1 MRVTTNSFNNDL
13 RHNITKLAERQL
25 RLQQQVSTGQRIT
38 TASEDPNAMRR
49 VLDLR
54 NEQGQLKQYQDN
66 ISTLRETTN
75 VVYST
80 VQGLKKLSDR
90 ATEIAVV
97 ADGSKGSSALKAYA
111 KEIDQLIEES
121 VRLANSKH
129 RNVYI
134 FSGTKGTTKSY
145 EPQRDATTNQIT
157 SVSFQGNT
165 SSAKVDVSQH
175 ATLESNYSAEGS
187 NGILKTDTA
196 GTDFISSL
204 ISLRDNLTTASDS
217 ASSESAKSSALTSIK
232 DTIIGNLDKSELNF
246 IDHFSSI
253 GARLSRLETSESL
266 TNQQISAI
274 TPLIS
279 NETDIDLADTLVRLN
294 EIQNAYTAALQ
305 SGSTLLRTSLL
316 DYLR

>member
-38 TASEDPNAMRR
+38 TASDDPNAMRR

-66 ISTLRETTN
+66 ISTLRENTN

-129 RNVYI
+129 RNIYI

-175 ATLESNYSAEGS
+175 ATLESNFSAEGA

-217 ASSESAKSSALTSIK
+217 ASSESAKSSALASIK

>member
-1 MRVTTNSFNNDL
+1 MRVTTNSFVNDL
-13 RHNITKLAERQL
+13 RYNITTLAERQL

-38 TASEDPNAMRR
+38 STSDDPHAMRR

-66 ISTLRETTN
+66 ISTLRENAN
-75 VVYST
+75 VAYST

-90 ATEIAVV
+90 ASEIAVM
-97 ADGSKGSSALKAYA
+97 ADGTKGPNSLSAYA
-111 KEIDQLIEES
+111 KEVDQLLEEA

-129 RNVYI
+129 RDVYI
-134 FSGTKGTTKSY
+134 LSGTKGKTQAYSVT
-145 EPQRDATTNQIT
+145 RTDDQIT
-157 SVSFQGNT
+157 AVTFGGNT
-165 SSAKVDVSQH
+165 TSAKVDIASH
-175 ATLESNYSAEGS
+175 ASVNANYSAEGS
-187 NGILKTDTA
+187 NGILKTDDSD
-196 GTDFISSL
+196 TDFIASL
-204 ISLRDNLTTASDS
+204 MSLRNSLTTAASDN
-217 ASSESAKSSALTSIK
+217 SSENAKAAALTTIK
-232 DTIIGNLDKSELNF
+232 DTVISHLDKSELNF

-253 GARLSRLETSESL
+253 GATLSRLETSESI

-274 TPLIS
+274 EPLVS
-279 NETDIDLADTLVRLN
+279 NEVDIDLADTLVRLN

>member
-38 TASEDPNAMRR
+38 TASDDPNAMRR

-66 ISTLRETTN
+66 ISTLRENTN

-129 RNVYI
+129 RNIYI
-134 FSGTKGTTKSY
+134 FSGTKGTIFS
-145 EPQRDATTNQIT
+145 EQ
-157 SVSFQGNT
+157 
-165 SSAKVDVSQH
+165 
-175 ATLESNYSAEGS
+175 
-187 NGILKTDTA
+187 
-196 GTDFISSL
+196 
-204 ISLRDNLTTASDS
+204 LR
-217 ASSESAKSSALTSIK
+217 
-232 DTIIGNLDKSELNF
+232 NF
-246 IDHFSSI
+246 IDKYHMTPFCAQHF
-253 GARLSRLETSESL
+253 
-266 TNQQISAI
+266 
-274 TPLIS
+274 PLHRIEKS
-279 NETDIDLADTLVRLN
+279 HYIR
-294 EIQNAYTAALQ
+294 
-305 SGSTLLRTSLL
+305 
-316 DYLR
+316 

>member
-1 MRVTTNSFNNDL
+1 MRVTTNTFNTDL
-13 RHNITKLAERQL
+13 RHNITRLAERQL
-25 RLQQQVSTGQRIT
+25 RLQQQISTGQRIT
-38 TASEDPNAMRR
+38 TASDDPNAMRR

-66 ISTLRETTN
+66 ISTLRENTN

-90 ATEIAVV
+90 ATELAVV
-97 ADGSKGSSALKAYA
+97 ADGSKGPSALKAYA
-111 KEIDQLIEES
+111 KEVDQLLEEA

-134 FSGTKGTTKSY
+134 FSGTKGTTKSF
-145 EPQRDATTNQIT
+145 EPQRDASTKQIT
-157 SVSFQGNT
+157 GVSFQGNT
-165 SSAKVDVSQH
+165 SSSKVDVSQH
-175 ATLESNYSAEGS
+175 ATLEANFSAEGS
-187 NGILKTDTA
+187 NGILKTDSS

-204 ISLRDNLTTASDS
+204 ISLRDNLTTASDNT
-217 ASSESAKSSALTSIK
+217 SSESDKSAALASIK

-246 IDHFSSI
+246 IDHFSGI
-253 GARLSRLETSESL
+253 GARLARLETSESL

-279 NETDIDLADTLVRLN
+279 NEMDIDLADTLVRLN

>member
-38 TASEDPNAMRR
+38 TASDDPNAMRR

-66 ISTLRETTN
+66 ISTLRENTN

-157 SVSFQGNT
+157 SISFKGNT

-175 ATLESNYSAEGS
+175 ATLESNFSAEGA

-204 ISLRDNLTTASDS
+204 ISLRDNLTTASNS
-217 ASSESAKSSALTSIK
+217 TSSESAKSSALASIK

>member
-1 MRVTTNSFNNDL
+1 MRVTTNSFVNDL
-13 RHNITKLAERQL
+13 RYNITTLAERQL

-38 TASEDPNAMRR
+38 STSDDPHAMRR

-66 ISTLRETTN
+66 ISTLRENAN
-75 VVYST
+75 VAYST

-90 ATEIAVV
+90 ASEIAVM
-97 ADGSKGSSALKAYA
+97 ADGTKGPSSLSAYA
-111 KEIDQLIEES
+111 KEVDQLLEEA

-129 RNVYI
+129 RDVYI
-134 FSGTKGTTKSY
+134 LSGTKGKTQAYSVT
-145 EPQRDATTNQIT
+145 RTDDQIT
-157 SVSFQGNT
+157 AVTFGGNT
-165 SSAKVDVSQH
+165 TSAKVDIASH
-175 ATLESNYSAEGS
+175 ASVNANYSAEGS
-187 NGILKTDTA
+187 NGILKTDDSD
-196 GTDFISSL
+196 TDFIASL
-204 ISLRDNLTTASDS
+204 MSLRNSLTTAASDN
-217 ASSESAKSSALTSIK
+217 SSENAKAAALTTIK
-232 DTIIGNLDKSELNF
+232 DTVISHLDKSELNF

-253 GARLSRLETSESL
+253 GATLSRLETSESI

-274 TPLIS
+274 EPLVS
-279 NETDIDLADTLVRLN
+279 NEVDIDLADTLVRLN